1 MSSEF
6 SHGIVGRTELIAAAY
21 PGMQGQ
27 EGVQGPSQQVEES
40 TGMYVSLDAF
50 CQSLEADNQ
59 QL

>member
-1 MSSEF
+1 
-6 SHGIVGRTELIAAAY
+6 V
-21 PGMQGQ
+21 QGQ